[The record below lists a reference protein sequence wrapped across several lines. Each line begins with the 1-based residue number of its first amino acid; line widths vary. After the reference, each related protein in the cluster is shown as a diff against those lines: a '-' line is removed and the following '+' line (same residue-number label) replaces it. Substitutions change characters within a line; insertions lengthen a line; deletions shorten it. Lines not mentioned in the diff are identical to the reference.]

1 MRWSIGVD
9 NAKCGY
15 LVGSAVSICNG
26 SNVMHNLRYTWS
38 SLPKQVSQGTSYH

>member
-9 NAKCGY
+9 NAKRGY